1 MLKRKAETY
10 YEILGIDECA
20 SDVVIQEAYSK
31 LKVTFELTHDLFLL
45 ASQNFSINQPC
56 SSKLQ
61 EAYETL
67 MNPIRREAYDAL
79 LAEDELHAL
88 SRNCSADFPQHHFE
102 RDYLIPDLPITQ

>member
-1 MLKRKAETY
+1 
-10 YEILGIDECA
+10 
-20 SDVVIQEAYSK
+20 
-31 LKVTFELTHDLFLL
+31 
-45 ASQNFSINQPC
+45 
-56 SSKLQ
+56 
-61 EAYETL
+61 